1 MVDTNTI
8 IDLHFCNL
16 LSILFTL
23 PCSFIITDFL
33 RHEIRFPPF
42 HELSRMGLLVESLTS
57 AEVAEISEILDE
69 YNKPSYED
77 VSVLI
82 LAKSRNTILI
92 SGDEN
97 LRHVA
102 VQKGIICY
110 GTCWLLDYL
119 ANQSIIS
126 YKDAITAYQTML
138 QYGRNPPKEECR
150 SLLSE
155 WKKRSR
161 MLD

>member
-1 MVDTNTI
+1 
-8 IDLHFCNL
+8 
-16 LSILFTL
+16 
-23 PCSFIITDFL
+23 
-33 RHEIRFPPF
+33 
-42 HELSRMGLLVESLTS
+42 MGLLVESLTS

>member
-1 MVDTNTI
+1 
-8 IDLHFCNL
+8 
-16 LSILFTL
+16 
-23 PCSFIITDFL
+23 
-33 RHEIRFPPF
+33 
-42 HELSRMGLLVESLTS
+42 MGLLVEPLTS

-69 YNKPSYED
+69 YEKPSYED

-102 VQKGIICY
+102 VLKGIVCY

-126 YKDAITAYQTML
+126 YKDAISAYQMM
-138 QYGRNPPKEECR
+138 QQHGRNPPREECR
-150 SLLSE
+150 TLLSQ
-155 WKKRSR
+155 WKKKSK